1 MAASIL
7 PIANGSY
14 QSRSLPVSAQQCINW
29 FPQIPDVPSLANE
42 LLFGTPGL
50 REVATNGPTFSS
62 ACRGS
67 HEMAG
72 VAYFVGGENLFRL
85 NADETSVDLG
95 AIAGQGSVSI
105 ADNGTQLMII
115 VPGSSAYIYT
125 ASPDT
130 LTLIPGTGTSSGFRA
145 NGNPTQVVFIDGYFV
160 ATTDDNKFISSALRD
175 GLTWSALDF
184 GSAESSP
191 DGVVVPI
198 VYRNQLFVGGT
209 RTMESFQNI
218 GGADFP
224 FQRSGLFID
233 KGVTAPFSA
242 QQAIDSF
249 FFIGA
254 GANEEPAIFNFSDNS
269 ANKVSTQAIDNVLQS
284 LTEAELNGITSWF
297 YGQAG
302 HYFVGFALP
311 SSTIVYDVTTSRW
324 SDRKSTLQSSNGNY
338 QDIASR
344 ARDYVSAYGKMYFG
358 DTQDGRIGVVDL
370 DTFTEYGALI
380 RRSVA
385 LQPFQNNM
393 QSFTVPSIEAT
404 VESGVGNTA
413 APNPQIMMETSSD
426 GGKTWSFGR
435 SRDIGAIGQYKN
447 RSIWR
452 RNGRFARF
460 IVMRFSVTD
469 PIKPVFIQLTADIQ

>member
-1 MAASIL
+1 MATAVL

-14 QSRSLPVSAQQCINW
+14 TSRSLPVSAQQCINW
-29 FPQIPDVPSLANE
+29 FPQVPDAPALANE
-42 LLFGTPGL
+42 LLFGTPGFYQ
-50 REVATNGPTFSS
+50 VATNGPTFIS

-72 VAYFVGGENLFRL
+72 LAYFVNGENLFRL
-85 NADETSVDLG
+85 NADHTSTNLG
-95 AIAGQGSVSI
+95 TIAGQGSVSM
-105 ADNGTQLMII
+105 ADNGTQLMIV
-115 VPGSSAYIYT
+115 VPEGSAYIFTEPSTLTTIT
-125 ASPDT
+125 ASG
-130 LTLIPGTGTSSGFRA
+130 LRA
-145 NGNPTQVVFIDGYFV
+145 NGDPTQVVFIDGFFV
-160 ATTDDNKFISSALRD
+160 CTTDENKFICSSLRD
-175 GLTWSALDF
+175 GLVWSALDF

-233 KGVTAPFSA
+233 KGVSAAFSA
-242 QQAIDSF
+242 VSTIDSF
-249 FFIGA
+249 MFIGA
-254 GANEEPAIFNFSDNS
+254 GENEEPGIFMFSDNS
-269 ANKVSTQAIDNVLQS
+269 AKKVSTQAIDDVLQQLS
-284 LTEAELNGITSWF
+284 ETELVAITSWF
-297 YGQAG
+297 YGQGG
-302 HYFVGFALP
+302 HYFVGFSLP
-311 SSTIVYDVTTSRW
+311 ETTLVYDVTTSRW
-324 SDRKSTLQSSNGNY
+324 ADRKSRIVNALGNFEEIP
-338 QDIASR
+338 QR
-344 ARDYVSAYGKMYFG
+344 ARHYVSAYGRTYVG
-358 DTQDGRIGVVDL
+358 DSQDGRIGVVDL
-370 DTFTEYGALI
+370 GTFTEYGALI
-380 RRSVA
+380 KRSVT

-393 QSFTVPSIEAT
+393 ESFTVPSIEAT

-413 APNPQIMMETSSD
+413 APNPQIMMETSKD
-426 GGKTWSFGR
+426 GGKTWSDPR

-469 PIKPVFIQLTADIQ
+469 PIKPVFIQLTAEMQ

>member
-1 MAASIL
+1 MATAVL

-14 QSRSLPVSAQQCINW
+14 QSNSLPVSAQQCVNW
-29 FPQIPDVPSLANE
+29 FPQIPDVPSLAEE
-42 LLFGTPGL
+42 LLFGTPGFYQ
-50 REVATNGPTFSS
+50 VVSNGPTFIS

-67 HEMAG
+67 HEMSG
-72 VAYFVGGENLFRL
+72 VAYFVNGENLFRL
-85 NADETSVDLG
+85 NSDQSSDNLG
-95 AIAGQGSVSI
+95 SIGGRGPVSI
-105 ADNGTQLMII
+105 ADNGTQLMIV
-115 VPGSSAYIYT
+115 VPKGSAYIFT
-125 ASPDT
+125 SNPDT
-130 LTLIPGTGTSSGFRA
+130 LTVVTSSLRA
-145 NGNPTQVVFIDGYFV
+145 NGNPTQVVFIDGFFV
-160 ATTDDNKFISSALRD
+160 CTTDENKFICSALRD

-218 GGADFP
+218 GGAGFP

-242 QQAIDSF
+242 QQAVDSF
-249 FFIGA
+249 FFVGS
-254 GANEEPAIFNFSDNS
+254 GANEEPGIFQFSDNS
-269 ANKVSTQAIDNVLQS
+269 ASKVSTQAIDNVLQAMTDS
-284 LTEAELNGITSWF
+284 ELNDITSWF

-302 HYFVGFALP
+302 HYFVGFSLP
-311 SSTIVYDVTTSRW
+311 TTTIVYDVTTNRW
-324 SDRKSTLQSSNGNY
+324 SDRKSTLQAANGNY

-344 ARDYVSAYGKMYFG
+344 ARDYVSAYGRIYVG
-358 DTQDGRIGVVDL
+358 DSQDGRIGVVDL
-370 DTFTEYGALI
+370 DTFTEYNALI
-380 RRSVA
+380 RRSVTI
-385 LQPFQNNM
+385 QPFQNNM

-413 APNPQIMMETSSD
+413 APNPQIMMELSSD
-426 GGKTWSFGR
+426 GGKTWSSPR
-435 SRDIGAIGQYKN
+435 SRDIGAIGRYKN

-460 IVMRFSVTD
+460 VVMRFSVTD
-469 PIKPVFIQLTADIQ
+469 PIKPVFIQLTAEMQ